1 MKTTTLLAL
10 VKLPFFAAAALAL
23 NSCGTTSNINPT
35 TTDGIGNTR
44 YSKVL
49 VKDFTASVM
58 DRKNQVGSAKRYFPD
73 RIAQEITKTGR
84 FASVKRSG
92 KADAKT
98 LVIDGVITRY
108 QEGNA
113 ALRLLVGMGAGSS
126 YFDSTVNFRNGLN
139 QKPIGSIKVDKNSWG
154 LGGGLA
160 AGQTPTTY
168 MDGAA
173 KKIAKQASQLAQ

>member
-1 MKTTTLLAL
+1 MKKIKLLAL
-10 VKLPFFAAAALAL
+10 AKLSFFAAAAFVL
-23 NSCGTTSNINPT
+23 NSCGTTSDINLAT
-35 TTDGIGNTR
+35 AGGIGNTR

-49 VKDFTASVM
+49 VKDFSATVM
-58 DRKNQVGSAKRYFPD
+58 DRKNQIGSAKKYFPD
-73 RIAQEITKTGR
+73 RIAQEINKTGR

-98 LVIDGVITRY
+98 LVIDGVVTRY

-126 YFDSTVNFRNGLN
+126 YFDSTVNFHNGLN
-139 QKPIGSIKVDKNSWG
+139 GKPIGSIKVDKNSWG

-173 KKIAKQASQLAQ
+173 KKIAKEAVQLAR